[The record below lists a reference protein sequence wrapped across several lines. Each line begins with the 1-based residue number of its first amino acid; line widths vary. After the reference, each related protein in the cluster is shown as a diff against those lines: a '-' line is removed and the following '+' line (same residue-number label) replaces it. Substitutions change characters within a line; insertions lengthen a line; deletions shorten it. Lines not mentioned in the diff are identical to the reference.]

1 MGMSTGKGRGSL
13 SEINVTPLVDVM
25 LVLLVVFM
33 VTTPMI
39 VEEMK
44 QRQVDVD
51 LPSTTS
57 NQPVKPSELKTI
69 IVLKGDY
76 TVGLDTGREDGGVS
90 ELANCTAAAPGGL
103 FGECL
108 AGLDTKLE
116 ANPEL
121 KEVGRIFLMADRKLP
136 YGFVVDVMARLRNA
150 GLVNL
155 GMVTNPP
162 EGSSG

>member
-1 MGMSTGKGRGSL
+1 MGMSTGGRGRL
-13 SEINVTPLVDVM
+13 SDINVTPLVDVM

-33 VTTPMI
+33 ITTPMI
-39 VEEMK
+39 VEEMQ

-57 NQPVKPSELKTI
+57 EKPVKPSELKTI
-69 IVLKGDY
+69 IVLKGDF
-76 TVGLDTGREDGGVS
+76 TVGLDTGQEEGGVS
-90 ELANCTAAAPGGL
+90 TLADCTEAAASGTFGG
-103 FGECL
+103 CL
-108 AGLDTKLE
+108 DGMDEKLK
-116 ANPEL
+116 ANPKL
-121 KEVGRIFLMADRKLP
+121 KDAGRIFLMADRKLP

-162 EGSSG
+162 DGSSG